1 MPGKCRP
8 TRSYFRRAG
17 PRGRRTWGR
26 GDLARVDS
34 ALNLTPAPR
43 RLLVQWVPHAFGMR
57 SLNVGFC
64 RWLRRRGRSGDCL
77 EVMVHEPSLAF
88 GEGSWRQDLA
98 AIVHRAMVML
108 LLNAARRV
116 WVAIPSWTDRLQ
128 AWTLGRD
135 IPFCWLPVPSTVQVA
150 DAPAR
155 VAQIRATALKD
166 GDGFIVGHFGTYAR
180 ETRRDLQ
187 VLVPRILAI
196 GSQVRIQLLGRGSH
210 EALAD
215 LRTLPELDASR
226 IFAAGTL
233 DDVELSCHLQ
243 ACDLMMQPYRDGA
256 STRRTTLMAALAHGL
271 PVVTTVGHLTEPF
284 WSECGA
290 VATVA
295 AGDLSGMAVLAGEI
309 MGDSAQRQKLARE
322 ARGIYDS
329 RFSIRHVISALRADA
344 CGASEMALVAAT
356 STVERPTHHE
366 RPPRRPPG
374 ACASPSSSTTT
385 IACSVTAA
393 MSSSWQSDSPPTT
406 TFTYSRIGSSACR
419 RRLSGTAFR
428 Q

>member
-1 MPGKCRP
+1 MDWHIITGEFPPASGGVGDYSSAVAAGLAAAGDAVHVWCP
-8 TRSYFRRAG
+8 ASAG
-17 PRGRRTWGR
+17 PPVHISGVQVHAVAGTWGR

-196 GSQVRIQLLGRGSH
+196 GSQVTHPTPR
-210 EALAD
+210 
-215 LRTLPELDASR
+215 P
-226 IFAAGTL
+226 
-233 DDVELSCHLQ
+233 
-243 ACDLMMQPYRDGA
+243 
-256 STRRTTLMAALAHGL
+256 
-271 PVVTTVGHLTEPF
+271 
-284 WSECGA
+284 
-290 VATVA
+290 
-295 AGDLSGMAVLAGEI
+295 
-309 MGDSAQRQKLARE
+309 RQ
-322 ARGIYDS
+322 S
-329 RFSIRHVISALRADA
+329 
-344 CGASEMALVAAT
+344 
-356 STVERPTHHE
+356 
-366 RPPRRPPG
+366 
-374 ACASPSSSTTT
+374 
-385 IACSVTAA
+385 
-393 MSSSWQSDSPPTT
+393 
-406 TFTYSRIGSSACR
+406 
-419 RRLSGTAFR
+419 
-428 Q
+428 